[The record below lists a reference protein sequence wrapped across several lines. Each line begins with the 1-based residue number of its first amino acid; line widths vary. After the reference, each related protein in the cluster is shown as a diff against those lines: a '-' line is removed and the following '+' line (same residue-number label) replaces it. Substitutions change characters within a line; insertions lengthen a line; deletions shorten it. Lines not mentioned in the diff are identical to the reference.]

1 MNYLLDT
8 NVVSELRKSAA
19 TINPRVR
26 DWVIAQTPETLF
38 ISVITVL
45 ELTIGVA
52 RVERRDREQG
62 QRLRAWL
69 DGRVL
74 TAFQGRVLAVDI
86 EVAQRAALMHV
97 PDPRPERDTLIAA
110 TGLVHAMP
118 VVTRNAKDFR
128 VTEVVVVNPWEALA

>member
-1 MNYLLDT
+1 VNYLLDT

-19 TINPRVR
+19 AINPRVR
-26 DWVIAQTPETLF
+26 DWVSAQIPETLF
-38 ISVITVL
+38 VSVITVL

-52 RVERRDREQG
+52 RVERRDREQW

-69 DGRVL
+69 DERVL
-74 TAFQGRVLAVDI
+74 TAFQGRVLAVDL

-110 TGLVHAMP
+110 AGLVHAMP
-118 VVTRNAKDFR
+118 VVTRNARDFR
-128 VTEVVVVNPWEALA
+128 VRDVVVVNPWEALA